1 MRVILVTQRENLY
14 LPAAIDR
21 VCAAVAEQVVAV
33 VTAPAM
39 STHGGALRGFWKHLR
54 LFGPIDTL
62 RILARMAAA
71 RIRDLTGRTDPEG
84 RSCSIRAVAKRYD
97 LRYEHVGDVN
107 GPAFGAICD
116 QTRPELLISM
126 SCPQIIRRATR
137 RRFARGCINVHGS
150 PLPRYRG
157 LMPAFWALRNG
168 ETATAATVHDLV
180 DRLDDGAILA
190 RRPVAIAPDE
200 TWDSLVGKT
209 KAAGAEAL
217 IEVIDQI
224 RRGCETRRPNRD
236 EKASYFS
243 FPTAADRKAFLRQGR
258 RFFGPAAA
266 KARRIRVRD
275 ASGPGQTVPVQPPPA
290 EPVTCLSFDVED
302 WYHVLDTQAAPPSR
316 KWMSLP
322 DRLVR
327 NVNRILDILA
337 GWNATATFFWLG
349 WSARRHPELVRR
361 CLAEGHEVAS
371 HGWEHLLAYQVGPR
385 RFQADIVRAK
395 DQLEDLTGREIL
407 GFRAPGF
414 GIRGDTGWAL
424 ELIRQ
429 AGYAYDASLFP
440 APRSHGGDPNA
451 PITPANLATA
461 AGALVEIPMS
471 VTRILGR
478 RYCLFSGGYLRL
490 APQWLIRRAADR
502 IRRQGRCLVS
512 LIHPR
517 ELDPNG
523 PRLDLPIARRFK
535 CYVNLRTTAAKLDWL
550 CRQPGLTRMA
560 DLARRV
566 AEPQTAPTVRKAG

>member
-1 MRVILVTQRENLY
+1 MRVILLTQRENLY

-21 VCAAVAEQVVAV
+21 VCAAIGDEIVAV

-39 STHGGALRGFWKHLR
+39 STHGGALRGFWKHVR
-54 LFGPIDTL
+54 LFGPADTL

-71 RIRDLTGRTDPEG
+71 RARALVGRTDPEG
-84 RSCSIRAVAKRYD
+84 RPSSIRAAADRYD
-97 LRYEHVGDVN
+97 LRYEHVRNVN
-107 GPAFGAICD
+107 GPEFGAICD

-137 RRFARGCINVHGS
+137 DRFSRGCINVHGS

-157 LMPAFWALRNG
+157 LMPAFWVLRNG
-168 ETATAATVHDLV
+168 ESATAATVHDLV

-190 RRPVAIAPDE
+190 QKPVAVAPDE
-200 TWDSLVGKT
+200 TWDSLVRKT
-209 KAAGAEAL
+209 KAVGADAL
-217 IEVIDQI
+217 VGVIDRI
-224 RRGCETRRPNRD
+224 RQGRETRRPNRD
-236 EKASYFS
+236 EQASYFS
-243 FPTAADRKAFLRQGR
+243 FPSGADRKVFLQQGR
-258 RFFGPAAA
+258 RFFAPASGTVH
-266 KARRIRVRD
+266 RIRVHD
-275 ASGPGQTVPVQPPPA
+275 APAPGQPVRVQQA
-290 EPVTCLSFDVED
+290 QARPVTCLSFDVED

-322 DRLVR
+322 DRLER
-327 NVNRILDILA
+327 NVNRILDTLA
-337 GWNATATFFWLG
+337 GWGVPATFFWLG

-395 DQLEDLTGREIL
+395 DQLEDLTGKKIL

-429 AGYAYDASLFP
+429 TGYAYDASLFP
-440 APRSHGGDPNA
+440 APRSHGGDPDA
-451 PITPANLATA
+451 PVRPSSLATPA
-461 AGALVEIPMS
+461 GPLVEIPMS

-502 IRRQGRCLVS
+502 IRRQGRPLVS

-517 ELDPNG
+517 ELDPSG
-523 PRLDLPIARRFK
+523 PRLDLPALRRFK

-550 CRQPGLTRMA
+550 CGQPGLTKMA
-560 DLARRV
+560 DLARQV
-566 AEPQTAPTVRKAG
+566 AAEQTTPTVRKAG